1 MKQILVMIAA
11 VMALVGCES
20 VSSSKNIQRTMV
32 GYVNVVHVKRDVDCQ
47 LIGTNHYY
55 PEFTQSKF
63 VAGRFLSEVEENSK
77 AMVCVVSFKLA
88 QRLSFEHNLLT
99 EKVIVRG
106 YESAH
111 VFQVI
116 GILEQQVDTE
126 KLTQRTIGSDHP
138 RDPIRMYNPSS
149 TFKSLFGDLPNK
161 KTKPKEE
168 GGEPEPPL

>member
-1 MKQILVMIAA
+1 
-11 VMALVGCES
+11 
-20 VSSSKNIQRTMV
+20 MV
-32 GYVNVVHVKRDVDCQ
+32 GYINVVHVKRDVDCQ

-77 AMVCVVSFKLA
+77 AMACVISFKLA
-88 QRLSFEHNLLT
+88 QRLSSEHNLLM

-116 GILEQQVDTE
+116 GILEQQVIMH
-126 KLTQRTIGSDHP
+126 KWL
-138 RDPIRMYNPSS
+138 
-149 TFKSLFGDLPNK
+149 
-161 KTKPKEE
+161 
-168 GGEPEPPL
+168 